1 MAEVASWS
9 DIFDGELSDVD
20 SIASVKPPATVS
32 SIHEQED
39 SRKGVDPRPK
49 RSTIKHSY
57 AESDTSDDNDM
68 RYNPITG
75 SKRKRDDTLVENSP
89 KKRVKDRG
97 RSFGAGAFQ
106 PSKMHGEERPTAS
119 QTQMTSSQPLPLTPT
134 PLTPSKAFVRLDLH
148 GVATRS
154 TNNNGYWWPAQ
165 KVESGRMDEVTY
177 RLYGDDGNGPS
188 RLITLAHYSFPY
200 LQPFW
205 VKPPIPRYTDA
216 NFQSGE
222 AVDKKKFKDA
232 VRELIRDDDD
242 DDDEVESQDDLNASE
257 PAGSD
262 EETDSIPDWSPPSPS
277 PYLEYVGQAVL
288 CKGRPEA
295 KEYWPAKVAEYIAPT
310 KPSSKPRFKID
321 FFDWRVGELTRDC
334 FYTQYDKDEA
344 EFAACKLD
352 TRKIATWIEKNS
364 HTADEE
370 DEPLDVDLASLP
382 PPEDPPPKPR
392 VFLEEMGIEEQ
403 FAYVIPFL
411 QKILNESY
419 PPSQERINRW
429 MDPATRQII
438 TNNPVQGGHLAE
450 VEWNVFSRLVYQWA
464 LPKNSHSNRQTRLE
478 EQNPPRALTLD
489 RPRGS
494 ERYESLQLND
504 KTLFVCD
511 VLVGEA
517 VIQLLLFRAG
527 KRAKLELLSDEE
539 EQELYKLGERLS
551 NEESTSI
558 LVRTVLEARARIR
571 QRRGLKVENFVV
583 TAEESTSRRRR
594 NGQADKTPA

>member
-1 MAEVASWS
+1 
-9 DIFDGELSDVD
+9 
-20 SIASVKPPATVS
+20 
-32 SIHEQED
+32 
-39 SRKGVDPRPK
+39 
-49 RSTIKHSY
+49 
-57 AESDTSDDNDM
+57 
-68 RYNPITG
+68 
-75 SKRKRDDTLVENSP
+75 
-89 KKRVKDRG
+89 
-97 RSFGAGAFQ
+97 
-106 PSKMHGEERPTAS
+106 
-119 QTQMTSSQPLPLTPT
+119 
-134 PLTPSKAFVRLDLH
+134 
-148 GVATRS
+148 
-154 TNNNGYWWPAQ
+154 
-165 KVESGRMDEVTY
+165 
-177 RLYGDDGNGPS
+177 
-188 RLITLAHYSFPY
+188 
-200 LQPFW
+200 
-205 VKPPIPRYTDA
+205 
-216 NFQSGE
+216 
-222 AVDKKKFKDA
+222 
-232 VRELIRDDDD
+232 
-242 DDDEVESQDDLNASE
+242 
-257 PAGSD
+257 
-262 EETDSIPDWSPPSPS
+262 
-277 PYLEYVGQAVL
+277 
-288 CKGRPEA
+288 
-295 KEYWPAKVAEYIAPT
+295 
-310 KPSSKPRFKID
+310 
-321 FFDWRVGELTRDC
+321 
-334 FYTQYDKDEA
+334 
-344 EFAACKLD
+344 
-352 TRKIATWIEKNS
+352 
-364 HTADEE
+364 
-370 DEPLDVDLASLP
+370 
-382 PPEDPPPKPR
+382 
-392 VFLEEMGIEEQ
+392 MGIEEQ